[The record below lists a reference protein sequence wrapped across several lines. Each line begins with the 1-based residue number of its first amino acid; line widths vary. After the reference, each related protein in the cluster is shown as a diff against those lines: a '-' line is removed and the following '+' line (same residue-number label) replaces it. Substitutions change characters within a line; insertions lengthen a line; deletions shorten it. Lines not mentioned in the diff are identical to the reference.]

1 MNVACFVQSCLTDAD
16 FVLFSNYCLIG
27 TRLSLS
33 LLLQSD
39 KKQISPKEKF
49 IIAKQQDSDRK
60 PHEKYMKMM
69 QMRQKMWESVW
80 MKNKEMRY

>member
-1 MNVACFVQSCLTDAD
+1 M
-16 FVLFSNYCLIG
+16 
-27 TRLSLS
+27 
-33 LLLQSD
+33 LQSD

-69 QMRQKMWESVW
+69 QKMWESVW

>member
-1 MNVACFVQSCLTDAD
+1 M
-16 FVLFSNYCLIG
+16 
-27 TRLSLS
+27 
-33 LLLQSD
+33 LQSD

-69 QMRQKMWESVW
+69 QMRQKMRESVW
-80 MKNKEMRY
+80 MKNKEMHDWTPFRDTNMLTECELIW

>member
-1 MNVACFVQSCLTDAD
+1 M
-16 FVLFSNYCLIG
+16 
-27 TRLSLS
+27 
-33 LLLQSD
+33 LQSD

-69 QMRQKMWESVW
+69 QMRQKLGESVW
-80 MKNKEMRY
+80 MKKQGDALLNTIQRHKYVDRV

>member
-1 MNVACFVQSCLTDAD
+1 M
-16 FVLFSNYCLIG
+16 
-27 TRLSLS
+27 S

-49 IIAKQQDSDRK
+49 IIAKQRASDRK

-69 QMRQKMWESVW
+69 QIRQKMWESVW

>member
-1 MNVACFVQSCLTDAD
+1 MEKPN
-16 FVLFSNYCLIG
+16 
-27 TRLSLS
+27 TRLHDENNGLDYV
-33 LLLQSD
+33 LVGDYYFPALILAAD

-49 IIAKQQDSDRK
+49 IIAKQQASDRK

-69 QMRQKMWESVW
+69 QIRQKLWESVW

>member
-1 MNVACFVQSCLTDAD
+1 M
-16 FVLFSNYCLIG
+16 
-27 TRLSLS
+27 
-33 LLLQSD
+33 LQSD

-49 IIAKQQDSDRK
+49 IIAK

>member
-1 MNVACFVQSCLTDAD
+1 M
-16 FVLFSNYCLIG
+16 
-27 TRLSLS
+27 
-33 LLLQSD
+33 LQSD

-49 IIAKQQDSDRK
+49 IVAKQQAFDRK

-69 QMRQKMWESVW
+69 QMRQKMGESVW

>member
-1 MNVACFVQSCLTDAD
+1 M
-16 FVLFSNYCLIG
+16 
-27 TRLSLS
+27 
-33 LLLQSD
+33 LQSD
-39 KKQISPKEKF
+39 KKQISPKEKL

-69 QMRQKMWESVW
+69 QMRQKMGESVW

>member
-1 MNVACFVQSCLTDAD
+1 M
-16 FVLFSNYCLIG
+16 
-27 TRLSLS
+27 
-33 LLLQSD
+33 LQSD

-49 IIAKQQDSDRK
+49 IIAKQQASDRK

-80 MKNKEMRY
+80 IKKQGDALLNTIQRHKYVDRV

>member
-1 MNVACFVQSCLTDAD
+1 M
-16 FVLFSNYCLIG
+16 
-27 TRLSLS
+27 
-33 LLLQSD
+33 LQSD

-80 MKNKEMRY
+80 MKNKGMRD

>member
-1 MNVACFVQSCLTDAD
+1 M
-16 FVLFSNYCLIG
+16 
-27 TRLSLS
+27 
-33 LLLQSD
+33 LQSD

-49 IIAKQQDSDRK
+49 IIAKQRDYDRK

-69 QMRQKMWESVW
+69 QMRQKMGESVW

>member
-1 MNVACFVQSCLTDAD
+1 M
-16 FVLFSNYCLIG
+16 
-27 TRLSLS
+27 
-33 LLLQSD
+33 LQSD
-39 KKQISPKEKF
+39 KKQISPKEKS

-69 QMRQKMWESVW
+69 QMRQKMGESVW

>member
-1 MNVACFVQSCLTDAD
+1 MLCFIIMPLYKN
-16 FVLFSNYCLIG
+16 L
-27 TRLSLS
+27 
-33 LLLQSD
+33 
-39 KKQISPKEKF
+39 KF

-60 PHEKYMKMM
+60 PYEKYMKMM

>member
-1 MNVACFVQSCLTDAD
+1 M
-16 FVLFSNYCLIG
+16 
-27 TRLSLS
+27 
-33 LLLQSD
+33 LQSD

-49 IIAKQQDSDRK
+49 IIEKQQDSDRK

-69 QMRQKMWESVW
+69 QMRQKMGESVW